1 MPGVSRRWFSHTL
14 ISGAHILFCS
24 ALFLLLSGC
33 ALMRGDLERYDRQ
46 LRNGSFEEA
55 TRFADVRAGKKNRN
69 QLLWSLQAGLAARHS
84 QDYQASN
91 TFFDQA
97 EELIKKYDLKNA
109 GSSVTES
116 LSSMLI
122 NDSARD
128 YQPSEYEGIMVNTY
142 KAFNYLALDR
152 PDQARVEF
160 NRALDRQR
168 RAKERFQN
176 AIAKQR
182 QAIALRQRQENQRS
196 GQQGFDLER
205 SLDRDHLSEL
215 TRNRYSNFSEFGVYP
230 NFINPFTTYSA
241 GLFFALSG
249 DYSKASSFL
258 KEAAAMVPE
267 NELLLADLAMVEEA
281 LDRGQPIAG
290 GVWVIVEN
298 GRAAQRREIRLDVPL
313 FLVSQRLVYTGIAL
327 PMLVRGE
334 EAVHNIGLRADGK
347 LSTTLPLAS
356 MDKVM
361 QTEFKDIYWSIVT
374 RAMLSAMMKTTLQ
387 YQAEKELGLAGLIV
401 TGVFQVATTAA
412 DLRSWT
418 GLPASFQL
426 GRLAMPADQRLTL
439 LVPGHRGQEI
449 QLPPCQSAIIYITI
463 PDKDVSPVTRVFV
476 FNPFS

>member
-1 MPGVSRRWFSHTL
+1 MRLTKKNNPLFSRTGFLSFLCIGT
-14 ISGAHILFCS
+14 
-24 ALFLLLSGC
+24 FLLLSGC
-33 ALMRGDLERYDRQ
+33 TSMRADLDKYDSR
-46 LRNGSFEEA
+46 LRTNQTDLATSFAGS
-55 TRFADVRAGKKNRN
+55 RAKKNNRN
-69 QLLWSLQAGLAARHS
+69 QLLWSLQAGQAARYS
-84 QDYQASN
+84 QDYSASN

-109 GSSVTES
+109 GSSVAES

-122 NDSARD
+122 NDTARD

-152 PDQARVEF
+152 PDEARVEF

-182 QAIALRQRQENQRS
+182 QAIALRQRQENERA
-196 GQQGFDLER
+196 GQQGFDLDR

-249 DYSKASSFL
+249 DYSRASSFL

-298 GRAAQRREIRLDVPL
+298 GRAAQRRETRLDVPL

-327 PMLVRGE
+327 PMLVRGQ
-334 EAVHNIGLRADGK
+334 EAVRNIGIRADGK
-347 LSTTLPLAS
+347 LSSTLPLAS

-374 RAMLSAMMKTTLQ
+374 RAMLSTMMKTTLQ
-387 YQAEKELGLAGLIV
+387 YQAEKELGLAGLIA
-401 TGVFQVATTAA
+401 TAVFQTATTTA

-426 GRLAMPADQRLTL
+426 GRFAMPADKRLTL
-439 LVPGHRGQEI
+439 LVPGHREQEI
-449 QLPPCQSAIIYITI
+449 LLPHCQSAIIYITI
-463 PDKDVSPVTRVFV
+463 PDKDVSPMTRVFV

>member
-1 MPGVSRRWFSHTL
+1 
-14 ISGAHILFCS
+14 
-24 ALFLLLSGC
+24 
-33 ALMRGDLERYDRQ
+33 MRGELNTYDSQ
-46 LRNGSFEEA
+46 LRNGSFAEA
-55 TRFADVRAGKKNRN
+55 TRFAESKAGIKNRD
-69 QLLWSLQAGLAARHS
+69 QLLWSLQAGLAARHN
-84 QDYQASN
+84 QDYRASN
-91 TFFDQA
+91 QFFDQA

-109 GSSVTES
+109 GSSITES

-142 KAFNYLALDR
+142 KAFNYLALYR
-152 PDQARVEF
+152 PDEARVEF

-168 RAKERFQN
+168 RAKDRFQS

-182 QAIALRQRQENQRS
+182 QAIALRQQQENQRQ
-196 GQQGFDLER
+196 GQQGFDLDR

-241 GLFFALSG
+241 GLFFALHG
-249 DYSKASSFL
+249 DYGKAVSYL

-267 NELLLADLAMVEEA
+267 NELMLADLAMVEEA
-281 LDRGQPIAG
+281 LDRGRQIAG

-298 GRAAQRREIRLDVPL
+298 GRAAQRREIRLDLPL
-313 FLVSQRLVYTGIAL
+313 FLASNRLLYTGIAL

-334 EAVHNIGLRADGK
+334 EAVHSIGLRTDGN
-347 LSTTLPLAS
+347 LISTEPLAS
-356 MDKVM
+356 MDKVI
-361 QTEFKDIYWSIVT
+361 QTEFKDVYWSIVT

-387 YQAEKELGLAGLIV
+387 YQAEKELGVAGLIV
-401 TGVFQVATTAA
+401 TAVFQAATTAA

-418 GLPASFQL
+418 GLPAGFQL
-426 GRLAMPADQRLTL
+426 GRLAMPADKRLTL
-439 LVPGHRGQEI
+439 LVPGQLDQEI
-449 QLPPCQSAIIYITI
+449 KLPDCQSAIIYITI
-463 PDKDVSPVTRVFV
+463 PDKDVSPVIDVFV